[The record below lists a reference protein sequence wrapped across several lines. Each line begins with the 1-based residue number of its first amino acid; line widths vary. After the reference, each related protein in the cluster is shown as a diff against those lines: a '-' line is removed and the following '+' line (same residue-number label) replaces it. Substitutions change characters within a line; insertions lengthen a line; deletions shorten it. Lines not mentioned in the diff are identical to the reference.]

1 MGDSLSYLDN
11 LLRAVDAFQEASTH
25 LFLPYISN
33 LPARNKFTDLLFNAC
48 SDTSAQEKTVFY

>member
-11 LLRAVDAFQEASTH
+11 LLMLDVDAFQEVSTH

-33 LPARNKFTDLLFNAC
+33 LPARNKFTDLLYNAC
-48 SDTSAQEKTVFY
+48 